1 MTDLAP
7 HSNAI
12 YATRFHLGV
21 LVLGFAAMLIMTL
34 LGRGKLFDNS
44 AAAMVLAAPPF
55 AALLTAEAT
64 RRLGGTAL
72 WTWVLSIAVLIAG
85 AFLLVFGFI
94 LALGGGE

>member
-12 YATRFHLGV
+12 YATRFYSGIL
-21 LVLGFAAMLIMTL
+21 LLGFAGMLVMTL

-44 AAAMVLAAPPF
+44 VAALIMAAPVF
-55 AALLTAEAT
+55 TALVTAEAT
-64 RRLGGTAL
+64 RRLGGSTV